1 MLCGS
6 RAFQA
11 KFIGH
16 FSPTQFHLWL
26 IGSLGRRLVVK
37 VGTSKGSTI
46 SHMAADI
53 RGISYR
59 EPYRK
64 KKKKLTFAFRD
75 NANTPKK
82 KRHN

>member
-1 MLCGS
+1 
-6 RAFQA
+6 
-11 KFIGH
+11 
-16 FSPTQFHLWL
+16 
-26 IGSLGRRLVVK
+26 VVR

-64 KKKKLTFAFRD
+64 KKKKKYVTKDVSVKYYEIKSTLAPSASSWTHLDDTFFSSVEGIQV
-75 NANTPKK
+75 PQ
-82 KRHN
+82 